1 MCEKEQKRERPFCT
15 AGNLLTTIA
24 SRISVINKSDYRTG
38 LTPTRRLILVPI
50 LTSIS
55 ILDPISISIS
65 ICTVHINQMKLTER
79 ERANDEQQIE
89 C

>member
-38 LTPTRRLILVPI
+38 LTPTRRRILVPN

-55 ILDPISISIS
+55 ILDPISIS

-79 ERANDEQQIE
+79 DRANDEQQIE